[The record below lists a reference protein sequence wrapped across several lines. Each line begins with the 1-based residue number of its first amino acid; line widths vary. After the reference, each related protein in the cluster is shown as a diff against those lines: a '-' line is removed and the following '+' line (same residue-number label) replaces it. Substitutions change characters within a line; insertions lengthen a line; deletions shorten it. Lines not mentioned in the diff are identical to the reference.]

1 LCKAYEAYQSLSTTV
16 AKSEWFSRVWTFQEI
31 ALAKRAI
38 VICGRHQ
45 FQWQQFAELMSCR
58 PTDNDSIEWLDNLQ
72 LRVEIRQTLESVQMV
87 RGPFR
92 HSRYDIETMS
102 SVGLDALF
110 YKKTLKATDARDQVY
125 GLLAMARRF
134 GLDMAPPDY
143 QKTLPQVFEDLTFGL
158 IRYTRKLDVIYQSTH
173 NDMATTSLDHLP
185 SWVFNWI
192 LRGSSVEYNAFLEHL
207 MTLSKRDGW
216 EYSGLRFYA
225 SGVSQFALGPGH
237 QEGVLLVSGVLLG
250 TIQKSGRS
258 IPGVLPNE
266 SIADFLT
273 TWTESVFSDVDGAA
287 SDNQR
292 RCRLSATDAL
302 IDILFKFVPRMKTPV
317 PSLFRKME
325 LTQRQ
330 LADLTRW
337 KDWVNSTFTST
348 QINKKF
354 EEPWYFPDLANSVRG
369 YINSG
374 DLPHLSAIS
383 HGKPFRLSSGY
394 IGLANSRIEHG
405 DRVIVAAG
413 SSVPLVLR
421 QQGSEYSLISA
432 SYIPGVM
439 YGEAWHHRD
448 QPDFDYRPDKDFKW
462 RLRTV
467 ELPDDALRFRLV

>member
-1 LCKAYEAYQSLSTTV
+1 
-16 AKSEWFSRVWTFQEI
+16 
-31 ALAKRAI
+31 
-38 VICGRHQ
+38 
-45 FQWQQFAELMSCR
+45 
-58 PTDNDSIEWLDNLQ
+58 
-72 LRVEIRQTLESVQMV
+72 
-87 RGPFR
+87 
-92 HSRYDIETMS
+92 
-102 SVGLDALF
+102 
-110 YKKTLKATDARDQVY
+110 
-125 GLLAMARRF
+125 
-134 GLDMAPPDY
+134 
-143 QKTLPQVFEDLTFGL
+143 
-158 IRYTRKLDVIYQSTH
+158 
-173 NDMATTSLDHLP
+173 
-185 SWVFNWI
+185 
-192 LRGSSVEYNAFLEHL
+192 
-207 MTLSKRDGW
+207 
-216 EYSGLRFYA
+216 
-225 SGVSQFALGPGH
+225 
-237 QEGVLLVSGVLLG
+237 LLG
-250 TIQKSGRS
+250 TIHKSGRS

-302 IDILFKFVPRMKTPV
+302 IDILFKFVPRMKNPV
-317 PSLFRKME
+317 PSLFRKVE
-325 LTQRQ
+325 PTQRQ
-330 LADLTRW
+330 FADLTRW

-354 EEPWYFPDLANSVRG
+354 EEPWYFPDLANSVRD

-374 DLPHLSAIS
+374 DFPHLSAIS

-394 IGLANSRIEHG
+394 MGLANSRIEHG
-405 DRVIVAAG
+405 DRIIVAAG

-467 ELPDDALRFRLV
+467 GLPDDALRFRLV